1 MLLSVFPF
9 SVNVTG
15 TSDCSE
21 VFLSKLDVVGLI
33 VLLFTV
39 LSLTVIT
46 SICELPALKLNV
58 NVTSPV
64 AKVAKYVLL
73 IVTAAPDVV

>member
-15 TSDCSE
+15 TSACAE

-33 VLLFTV
+33 MLLFTV

-46 SICELPALKLNV
+46 SACELPALKLNV